1 MKSLSYFFAV
11 PALVLAL
18 VSHPGIARAEVIR
31 VTREVPNFNKIGF
44 SLAGNI
50 EVRRGSACK
59 LELEGERD
67 VLARIETEVSGGTL
81 NIEATNGKSMNN
93 SGKIKYF
100 LTMTSLSAIDLS
112 GAGNITVLDSFD
124 APVLKLDL
132 SGAGNV
138 SGNFKAGNVKID
150 LSGTGN
156 VQLKGSADNLKADLS
171 GVGKLEATEMQTKQ
185 VKVSLSGVGK
195 AEVYPT
201 EALEADVSG
210 MGSVRYKGTPKSL
223 RKEVSGMGS
232 VKPL

>member
-1 MKSLSYFFAV
+1 MKTLAYFFAV

-18 VSHPGIARAEVIR
+18 VSHPGIARAEVIH
-31 VTREVPNFNKIGF
+31 VTREVPNFTKIGF
-44 SLAGNI
+44 SLAGHI
-50 EVRRGSACK
+50 EVRRGPACK

-81 NIEATNGKSMNN
+81 NIEAADGKSMNN
-93 SGKIKYF
+93 IGKIKYF
-100 LTMTSLSAIDLS
+100 LTMSNLSSIDLS

-132 SGAGNV
+132 SGAGNL
-138 SGNFKAGNVKID
+138 SGSFKAGNVKVD

-156 VQLKGSADNLKADLS
+156 VRLKGSADNLKADLS

-201 EALEADVSG
+201 DALEAEVSG
-210 MGSVRYKGTPKSL
+210 MGSVRYKGSPKSL

-232 VKPL
+232 VKAL